1 MPDHA
6 VVVDAPGEEER
17 VARWRGAVGRT
28 ASLAGPQRE
37 LLMLVARGYT
47 NADIARRVFLSE
59 RTVGDRLRHLARE
72 LGLESR
78 DELVHRRRVHPPSGR
93 RWAHAPPAP
102 PAGAKRCPG
111 RVSRGYVPSLPGRA
125 ATYWQRS
132 PSSLVEQ
139 AFEMPLGSPVSISYF
154 SEVHAGY
161 E

>member
-1 MPDHA
+1 MLDHA

-78 DELVHRRRVHPPSGR
+78 DELVIVAVCIHPPVGGGHMRHQRPRPARSG
-93 RWAHAPPAP
+93 A
-102 PAGAKRCPG
+102 
-111 RVSRGYVPSLPGRA
+111 RV
-125 ATYWQRS
+125 
-132 PSSLVEQ
+132 E
-139 AFEMPLGSPVSISYF
+139 
-154 SEVHAGY
+154 
-161 E
+161 